1 MRVLRMSPVSAENIS
16 EQDLRTV
23 VIIDDDD
30 VVRYTLRKKLSR
42 FGYKVVVLDKAED
55 ALYLIKQG
63 DTIDFIVTEIRLRK
77 MDGVELLRHVNA
89 LDVPVPVLLIGQ
101 GNVDDAI
108 RALRYGACDFIRKPV
123 DANDIASIIRS
134 ELRNRQKEK
143 KLVDLGHF
151 VQKDTREYL
160 LPSDDELA
168 SLVAYELTKNLT
180 GIGLCNHV
188 TAENISLSLKE
199 ALSNAM
205 FHGNLEV
212 DSKIRE
218 TDGFKAYNDLIEKR
232 KTEEKFKNRKVHI
245 LYELTPSWV
254 EYTITDEGKGFNYKA
269 LPDPKDPENFF
280 KKSGR
285 GILIMKIHMDEIE
298 WMDRGNRIRLRK
310 YKVE

>member
-1 MRVLRMSPVSAENIS
+1 MEVSAENVA
-16 EQDLRTV
+16 EQDLRTI
-23 VIIDDDD
+23 VIVDDDD
-30 VVRYTLRKKLSR
+30 VVRYALRKKLSR
-42 FGYKVVVLDKAED
+42 FGYKIIVLDKAED
-55 ALYLIKQG
+55 ALYLLKQG
-63 DTIDFIVTEIRLRK
+63 NDIDFIVTEIRLRK

-89 LDVPVPVLLIGQ
+89 LDTPVPVLLIGQ

-123 DANDIASIIRS
+123 DANDIASIIRT

-143 KLVDLGHF
+143 KVIDLGRF
-151 VQKDTREYL
+151 VLTDHREYL

-168 SLVAYELTKNLT
+168 SLVSYELTKNLT
-180 GIGLCNHV
+180 GRGICNHV

-199 ALSNAM
+199 ALANAM

-212 DSKIRE
+212 ESSIRE
-218 TDGFKAYNDLIEKR
+218 TDGVKAYNEVIEQR
-232 KTEEKFKNRKVHI
+232 KNDEKFKNRKVHI
-245 LYELTPSWV
+245 LYELTPEWV
-254 EYTITDEGKGFNYKA
+254 EYTITDEGKGFDFKS
-269 LPDPKDPENFF
+269 LPDPKEPENFF

-298 WMDRGNRIRLRK
+298 WQERGNRIRMRK

>member
-1 MRVLRMSPVSAENIS
+1 MSAENIA
-16 EQDLRTV
+16 EHDLRTI

-42 FGYKVVVLDKAED
+42 FGYKIIVLDKAED
-55 ALYLIKQG
+55 ALYLLKQG
-63 DTIDFIVTEIRLRK
+63 NDIDFIVTEIRLRK
-77 MDGVELLRHVNA
+77 MDGIELLRHVNA

-123 DANDIASIIRS
+123 DANDIASIIRT
-134 ELRNRQKEK
+134 ELRNRRKKEK
-143 KLVDLGHF
+143 PVDLGHF
-151 VQKDTREYL
+151 VVSDRREFL

-168 SLVAYELTKNLT
+168 SLVSYELTKNLT
-180 GIGLCNHV
+180 GSGICNHV
-188 TAENISLSLKE
+188 TSENISLSLKE

-218 TDGFKAYNDLIEKR
+218 IDGVKAYNELIEKR
-232 KTEEKFKNRKVHI
+232 KNSDKYKNRRVHI

-254 EYTITDEGKGFNYKA
+254 EYTITDEGKGFNYTL
-269 LPDPKDPENFF
+269 LPDPKEPENFF

-285 GILIMKIHMDEIE
+285 GILIIKIHMDEIE
-298 WMDRGNRIRLRK
+298 WRERGNSIRMRK